1 MIQLNKPYREFR
13 LADTQNEAA
22 LRDVAIRLI
31 NAQEEER
38 SRMAREIHDDL
49 GQKLALL
56 SLELG
61 QLGQQIDESGTVQRH
76 FQRLQ
81 HQIEE
86 ISTDVHRLAYKLHPA
101 KLDHIGLIAAIR
113 SLCYELTASGRLQVE
128 FHHKGPFSK
137 LPKEITLCLFR
148 VAQEALRNSTIHS
161 GAASA
166 RVFLVNTGNEVRLSI
181 SDDGCGFDLNG
192 NASEHGLGLTSM
204 RERTQ
209 IVGGTILIS
218 STPSAGTVIE
228 VSVPLSGSRFVSR
241 C

>member
-1 MIQLNKPYREFR
+1 MIQLNKTYREFR
-13 LADTQNEAA
+13 LPDTQNEAA
-22 LRDVAIRLI
+22 LREVALRLVA
-31 NAQEEER
+31 AQEEER

-61 QLGQQIDESGTVQRH
+61 QLGEQIEASGTVQRH
-76 FQRLQ
+76 FRNLQ
-81 HQIEE
+81 HQIQE

-113 SLCYELTASGRLQVE
+113 SLCYELTASGRLLVE
-128 FHHKGPFSK
+128 FHHKGTFSK
-137 LPKEITLCLFR
+137 LPKELTLCLFR

-166 RVFLVNTGNEVRLSI
+166 RVFVVNTGSEVLLSI

-192 NASEHGLGLTSM
+192 PESEGGLGLTSM
-204 RERTQ
+204 RERSQ
-209 IVGGTILIS
+209 IVGGTIMIS
-218 STPSAGTVIE
+218 STPSSGTVIE
-228 VSVPLSGSRFVSR
+228 VSVPLNGRSFVS
-241 C
+241 